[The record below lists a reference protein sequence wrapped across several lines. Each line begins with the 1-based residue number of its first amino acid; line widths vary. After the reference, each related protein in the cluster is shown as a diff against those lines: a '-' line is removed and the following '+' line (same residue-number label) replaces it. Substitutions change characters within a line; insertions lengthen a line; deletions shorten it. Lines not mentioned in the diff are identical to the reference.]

1 MNTGNQMRRVTA
13 MVPEELMA
21 GMDEVVEIT
30 GLSASDVLRDAITAY
45 LFNGPWSGIGGVA
58 RLAILGMK
66 TNEEAL
72 ADVLAVHRS
81 AATSLKSISWYRS
94 ELRRQHGEEK
104 VPTDA
109 AIKRLR
115 LRQAG

>member
-1 MNTGNQMRRVTA
+1 MNSINQMRRVTA

-21 GMDEVVEIT
+21 GMDEVIEIT

-45 LFNGPWSGIGGVA
+45 LFNGTWSGIGRIA
-58 RLAILGMK
+58 RQAILDGK

-72 ADVLAVHRS
+72 EEVLRINPS

-94 ELRRQHGEEK
+94 ELRRQLGDEK
-104 VPTDA
+104 VPTDG

-115 LRQAG
+115 QRQP

>member
-1 MNTGNQMRRVTA
+1 MSINGQMRRVTA

-45 LFNGPWSGIGGVA
+45 LFNGTWSGIGRIA
-58 RLAILGMK
+58 RQAILDKK

-72 ADVLAVHRS
+72 EEVLKINPS

-94 ELRRQHGEEK
+94 ELRRQLGDDK
-104 VPTDA
+104 VPTDG
-109 AIKRLR
+109 AIKRMR
-115 LRQAG
+115 QRQA